1 MKDKFK
7 VWAMIEGPYHYT
19 DLPPEDIKDYPHVGE
34 LDWFA
39 VCKVE
44 VDGRLEDHDF
54 FFESLDQAYQWKRYF
69 DNNMEALEI
78 DKSDNN
84 YLRKLI

>member
-1 MKDKFK
+1 MK
-7 VWAMIEGPYHYT
+7 VWAMTEGPFHLT
-19 DLPPEDIKDYPHVGE
+19 DLPPEDIEEYPHKGE

-39 VCKVE
+39 VCKAE
-44 VDGRLEDHDF
+44 VDGKLIDHDF

-78 DKSDNN
+78 DMNDSNFMG
-84 YLRKLI
+84 KLI